1 MDRVMAL
8 RGAPSMGAESRTAS
22 VAPHQPEQPI
32 ILEARPLAACGEIAG
47 AWSHLAGR
55 ALEPNPFFEPG
66 FLLAA
71 VQHLVAFREVMVLLA
86 WQGAEDGPQR
96 RLLGFVPV
104 FPRQGFFLPDSLI
117 GLSDRRVAHG
127 APLLDRQSASA
138 VIEALLAPRRQRL
151 LDGRGLVL
159 RAIERDGPLAAT
171 LRELAETGRLGVSS
185 LPAAPAAPAPPRSAA
200 SLTAPKGAG
209 GLKLVEPRSQ
219 AALRDAVE
227 IILAMEASGPRGRSG
242 AATLHD
248 TREVGFLRAMTR
260 SLARGRQCRVGLL
273 MQEETPVAGAI
284 VIGRGARSWLYLG
297 VEDEAMARRE
307 PLRELLAALRRAMPA
322 RRILLPSGL
331 TVDEDGLPSL
341 GDVAL
346 SASSAAAPRDLAGRA
361 RDAIRRSLTRLPLM
375 RRSGVKPPRAGAA

>member
-22 VAPHQPEQPI
+22 VAPHQPEQPV

-71 VQHLVAFREVMVLLA
+71 VQHLVAFREVMVLLV

-104 FPRQGFFLPDSLI
+104 FPRQGFFLPDEDDELLVSVDWTAVELVLI
-117 GLSDRRVAHG
+117 GEFSKDPAFYEAYGQKPFRDLHG
-127 APLLDRQSASA
+127 KAAASA
-138 VIEALLAPRRQRL
+138 IAMYHPEFTAEDFTRMKSQTIEELS
-151 LDGRGLVL
+151 VL
-159 RAIERDGPLAAT
+159 FPQ
-171 LRELAETGRLGVSS
+171 
-185 LPAAPAAPAPPRSAA
+185 A
-200 SLTAPKGAG
+200 SINL
-209 GLKLVEPRSQ
+209 
-219 AALRDAVE
+219 
-227 IILAMEASGPRGRSG
+227 ILAMEASGPRGRSG

-260 SLARGRQCRVGLL
+260 SLARGRHCRVGLL

-297 VEDEAMARRE
+297 VEDEAMAGRE
-307 PLRELLAALRRAMPA
+307 PLRDLLAALRRAMPA

-331 TVDEDGLPSL
+331 PVDEDGLPSL

-375 RRSGVKPPRAGAA
+375 GRSGVKPPRAGAA